1 MKTYSARTLHK
12 KPLVIACALLPLL
25 SLPALAEETDNTV
38 EEVIVTASKRDQR
51 LQDFS
56 GSVSVINNFQNIK
69 NIGDIASKVPGFNIV
84 DAGPRNPT
92 GLVIRGLRLDEVNA
106 NDLGGDGAVVS
117 SYIDNIPLQGFF
129 APPSL
134 GLKDMQQVEI
144 LRGPQ
149 GTLYGNSSVGGLI
162 RYITAK
168 PDLENESFRAYAGVS
183 QTKHSDDLNYDTDI
197 VVNSPVIDNVLGI
210 RLMLGKTESQGF
222 IDNPYWLT
230 GTAEDTN
237 DDETEQARLS
247 ALWRPTENFSLGGSY
262 HYQKINVADRQ
273 ATNESFTGDKYTASS
288 RFAQPMEG
296 ELQLASLDAEYDFD
310 WARLSASVSRYDYQ
324 HAEMV
329 DQTDYFITLDQI
341 YGDYYTTM
349 DDMFAFN
356 AAFVDVVKDSVEL
369 RLVSAD
375 EQRLRWLIGGFY
387 SRDDLDV
394 NLGDFIPGFAEFMDE
409 DRPFDLDFISTQTEV
424 LDEYSTYAEM
434 AYDITPQWETS
445 VGLRYFRYDDDL
457 DVCYSVYPGMP
468 DPYCESGDDVIS
480 DTLGKFSTRYKLTD
494 QQSIYFTVAEG
505 YRRGGVNILP
515 PDSNAKTIYD
525 PDTVVNYEL
534 GYRSSL
540 LADRISINAAIYNM
554 EWEHLQIRTTSSSGL
569 PYFINAGDARSKGVE
584 LETEFHLS
592 SVFTLRAG
600 YSYTNPEV
608 IETVIFLEGEGAN
621 IYKNDVLPG
630 APDTQWNL
638 ALDYNQSFESVD
650 VDASISTHYFG
661 EVYTA
666 VNDGFYNY
674 RKLDGYNTAD
684 VSAGV
689 TLRNWRLGAFINNIS
704 NTRGI
709 TGTRSTEWYG
719 EQGKFEYV
727 TRPRTVGLSVT
738 YQY

>member
-592 SVFTLRAG
+592 SAFTLRAG

>member
-1 MKTYSARTLHK
+1 MKTYSARTLYK
-12 KPLVIACALLPLL
+12 KPLAIACALLPLL

-210 RLMLGKTESQGF
+210 RLMLGKTENQGF

-387 SRDDLDV
+387 SHDDLDV

-540 LADRISINAAIYNM
+540 LADRISVNAAIYNM

-592 SVFTLRAG
+592 SAFTLRAG

-638 ALDYNQSFESVD
+638 ALDYNQSFDSVD

-674 RKLDGYNTAD
+674 RKLDGYKTAD